1 MQHSI
6 RLSLSIAGSAA
17 LALAATPLTIALAG
31 AESAPDG
38 KGTAADLGVMEVFLK
53 EAVQFN

>member
-17 LALAATPLTIALAG
+17 LALAATPLTI
-31 AESAPDG
+31 S
-38 KGTAADLGVMEVFLK
+38 TSTRLGYRWLHS
-53 EAVQFN
+53 NRS